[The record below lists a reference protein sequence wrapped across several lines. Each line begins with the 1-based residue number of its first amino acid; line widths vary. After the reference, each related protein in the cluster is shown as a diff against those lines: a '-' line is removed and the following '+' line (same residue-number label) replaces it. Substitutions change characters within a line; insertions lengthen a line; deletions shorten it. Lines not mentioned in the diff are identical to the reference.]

1 MLVDNKFIYLSLPR
15 CASTSFHYSC
25 IINNIGVKTNNGEW
39 EVSNE
44 HIDFN
49 SIEKEDLMN
58 HIFHGHE
65 TISDLQSKFG
75 IDVPVIAVN
84 RERHER
90 FYSLYKHVLFDL
102 QRMGFERI
110 YDVFSKMTLD
120 ELFFFTKDDIINKKK
135 RWDVICDFLI
145 DLKIIDERI
154 DISVTS
160 KFNKSD
166 EEFFKSN
173 TNGYAVNVIDILL
186 TPISFWTNHN
196 PNIIWFEF
204 NKLNELDRWVS
215 DKLGKPFKLHSVNSS
230 KHMECN
236 LTLDDNFVAKY
247 NSIYDYYDLHKTT
260 KTLI

>member
-39 EVSNE
+39 EVANE

-90 FYSLYKHVLFDL
+90 FYSFYKHMLSDFKRLGYLD
-102 QRMGFERI
+102 F
-110 YDVFSKMTLD
+110 YDTFSHFTLN
-120 ELFFFTKDDIINKKK
+120 ELFFFTKDDLISKKT
-135 RWDVICDFLI
+135 RWDKISDYLI
-145 DLKIIDERI
+145 ELKLINQPV
-154 DISVTS
+154 DINVTLS
-160 KFNKSD
+160 SRKN
-166 EEFFKSN
+166 EENYWKEK
-173 TNGYAVNVIDILL
+173 NGYLVNLIDILL

-204 NKLNELDRWVS
+204 DKLQDLDKWVS
-215 DKLGKPFKLHSVNSS
+215 DKTKKPFKIQYVNSS
-230 KHMECN
+230 KNIKTN
-236 LTLDDNFVAKY
+236 LPLDDNFVVKY

>member
-84 RERHER
+84 RERQDKISDYLIE
-90 FYSLYKHVLFDL
+90 LKLINQPVD
-102 QRMGFERI
+102 I
-110 YDVFSKMTLD
+110 NVTLSSR
-120 ELFFFTKDDIINKKK
+120 KN
-135 RWDVICDFLI
+135 
-145 DLKIIDERI
+145 
-154 DISVTS
+154 
-160 KFNKSD
+160 
-166 EEFFKSN
+166 EENYWKEK
-173 TNGYAVNVIDILL
+173 NGYLVNLIDILL

-204 NKLNELDRWVS
+204 DKLQDLDKWVS
-215 DKLGKPFKLHSVNSS
+215 DKTKKPFKIQYVNSS
-230 KHMECN
+230 KNIKTN
-236 LTLDDNFVAKY
+236 LPLDDNFVVKY